1 MSLEIRPS
9 RLLSRSLAVGGER
22 AEPHTGADPTAW
34 QEVISLLAAVE
45 ELIASRDT
53 DGMLRRSVE
62 LARDRLGLERV
73 GLYLRDP
80 KEPRLIFR
88 GTWGTGAQGETTDE
102 HGLHYECSPED
113 YEALR
118 CTQQN
123 GALWLYFDHARH
135 FAEAED
141 RTTVIGQGWI
151 VATPLAS
158 QGEVVGVMFND
169 TALSHTPVDPAKQ
182 ARAAVFCGLIAN
194 LFVNRRDGLGWRPLP
209 EDAGGL
215 SLAQRALRALEK
227 DPVVTGE
234 RIAEELGVSP
244 GHLARSF
251 KSEMGLSLVEYRN
264 RLRIERFL
272 RSVQSGNDSLLRAAL
287 EAGFGSY
294 AQFFRVYRKL
304 LGTTPREHLGARSTR
319 AARARR
325 IWQDGTAA
333 SPTEGISVPVRRRDR
348 A

>member
-1 MSLEIRPS
+1 
-9 RLLSRSLAVGGER
+9 LAFGGER
-22 AEPHTGADPTAW
+22 AEPHLSSDPTAW

-45 ELIASRDT
+45 ELVASRDT

-62 LARDRLGLERV
+62 LARERLGLERV

-80 KEPRLIFR
+80 KESRLIFR
-88 GTWGTGAQGETTDE
+88 GTWGTGAKGETTDE
-102 HGLHYECSPED
+102 RGLHYECSPED

-123 GALWLYFDHARH
+123 GALWLYFEHARH
-135 FAEAED
+135 FAEADD
-141 RTTVIGQGWI
+141 RSTVIGQGWI

-158 QGEVVGVMFND
+158 QGEIVGVMFND
-169 TALSHTPVDPAKQ
+169 TALSHTPVDAGKQ

-194 LFVNRRDGLGWRPLP
+194 LFVNRRDGIGWRPLP
-209 EDAGGL
+209 DDAGGI

-234 RIAEELGVSP
+234 HIAQEMGISP

-272 RSVQSGNDSLLRAAL
+272 RSVQGGNESLLGAAL

-304 LGTTPREHLGARSTR
+304 LGTTPREHLGARRTR

-325 IWQDGTAA
+325 IFQDESIGKV
-333 SPTEGISVPVRRRDR
+333 SEGIHVPVRRRER
-348 A
+348 

>member
-9 RLLSRSLAVGGER
+9 RFLTRSLALGGER
-22 AEPHTGADPTAW
+22 AEAQASADPNAW
-34 QEVISLLAAVE
+34 QEVIGLLAAVE
-45 ELIASRDT
+45 ELVSLRDT
-53 DGMLRRSVE
+53 DGMLLRAVE

-80 KEPRLIFR
+80 KEKRLIFR
-88 GTWGTGAQGETTDE
+88 GTWGTGGAGETTDE
-102 HGLHYECSPED
+102 RGLHYECSAED

-118 CTQQN
+118 NTQQN
-123 GALWLYFDHARH
+123 GALWLYYEHARH
-135 FAEAED
+135 FSESGD
-141 RTTVIGQGWI
+141 CSTVIGQGWI
-151 VATPLAS
+151 VATPLVS
-158 QGEVVGVMFND
+158 SGEVVGVMFND
-169 TALSHTPVDPAKQ
+169 TALSHAAVDSGKQ
-182 ARAAVFCGLIAN
+182 ARAAVFCGLIAG
-194 LFVNRRDGLGWRPLP
+194 LFVNRREAIGWHPLP
-209 EDAGGL
+209 DEAGSV

-234 RIAEELGVSP
+234 RIAQEMGISP

-251 KSEMGLSLVEYRN
+251 KSEMGVSLVEYRN

-272 RSVQSGNDSLLRAAL
+272 RSVQSGNESLLRAAL

-304 LGTTPREHLGARSTR
+304 LGTTPREHLGARRTR

-325 IWQDGTAA
+325 IWQDEARNGAEPQLS
-333 SPTEGISVPVRRRDR
+333 SPRRRG
-348 A
+348 

>member
-9 RLLSRSLAVGGER
+9 RLLTRSLAFGGER
-22 AEPHTGADPTAW
+22 AEAHASSPSAW
-34 QEVISLLAAVE
+34 QDVISLLSAVE
-45 ELIASRDT
+45 ELVAFRDT
-53 DGMLRRSVE
+53 DEMLCRSVE

-80 KEPRLIFR
+80 GELRLIFR
-88 GTWGTGAQGETTDE
+88 GTWGTGAAGETTDE
-102 HGLHYECSPED
+102 RGLHYECSPED

-118 CTQQN
+118 RTQQN
-123 GALWLYFDHARH
+123 GALWLYYEHARH
-135 FAEAED
+135 FAEAD
-141 RTTVIGQGWI
+141 DCSTVIGQGWI
-151 VATPLAS
+151 VVTPLVS
-158 QGEVVGVMFND
+158 SGEVVGVMFND
-169 TALSHTPVDPAKQ
+169 SALSHTVVDDGKQ

-194 LFVNRRDGLGWRPLP
+194 LLVNRRDGIDWRPLP
-209 EDAGGL
+209 DENGGV

-234 RIAEELGVSP
+234 RIAQEMGISP

-272 RSVQSGNDSLLRAAL
+272 RAVQDGNESLLRAAL

-304 LGTTPREHLGARSTR
+304 LGSTPREHLGARRTR
-319 AARARR
+319 AARAHR
-325 IWQDGTAA
+325 IWQDEAKTG
-333 SPTEGISVPVRRRDR
+333 PEGALVSRRR
-348 A
+348 

>member
-9 RLLSRSLAVGGER
+9 RLLTRSLAYGGER
-22 AEPHTGADPTAW
+22 AEPHLTSDPSAW

-45 ELIASRDT
+45 ELVASRDT

-62 LARDRLGLERV
+62 LARERLGLERV

-88 GTWGTGAQGETTDE
+88 GTWGTGAHGETTDE
-102 HGLHYECSPED
+102 RGLHYECNPSD
-113 YEALR
+113 YDALR
-118 CTQQN
+118 HTQQN
-123 GALWLYFDHARH
+123 GALWLYFEHARH

-141 RTTVIGQGWI
+141 RSTVIGEGWI
-151 VATPLAS
+151 VATPLVS
-158 QGEVVGVMFND
+158 GGEVVGVLFND
-169 TALSHTPVDPAKQ
+169 SALSHAPVDPAKQ

-194 LFVNRRDGLGWRPLP
+194 LFVNRRDAIGWRPLP
-209 EDAGGL
+209 EDGSAL
-215 SLAQRALRALEK
+215 SLAQRALRALEE
-227 DPVVTGE
+227 DPVITGE
-234 RIAEELGVSP
+234 RIAQEIGISP

-251 KSEMGLSLVEYRN
+251 KSEMGISLVEYRN

-272 RSVQSGNDSLLRAAL
+272 RAVQNGNESLLRAARD
-287 EAGFGSY
+287 AGFGSY

-304 LGTTPREHLGARSTR
+304 LGTTPREHLGARRTR

-325 IWQDGTAA
+325 IWQEEANGD
-333 SPTEGISVPVRRRDR
+333 GISLPGRPVRVR
-348 A
+348 